1 MVIDCI
7 QIKVANNKLCS
18 FLKGNDFTKME
29 LRLLA
34 FWSRHPH
41 AKLSLYSIASALD
54 SAKFN
59 LREAISLLVKKNVL
73 IEQRNNNDLITYS
86 LAGDWNT
93 KEFIEELSRMDWN
106 QLKVLEQQ
114 LEGGA
119 LLLS

>member
-7 QIKVANNKLCS
+7 QYRVANSKLFS

-34 FWSRHPH
+34 FWARHPH

-59 LREAISLLVKKNVL
+59 LREAISSLVRKNIL
-73 IEQRNNNDLITYS
+73 IEQRNNNDLTTYS

-93 KEFIEELSRMDWN
+93 KECVEELSRMDWN
-106 QLKVLEQQ
+106 KLKVLEQQ

-119 LLLS
+119 LLS